1 MVGRTEGAPF
11 GNHRSHRTNPVS
23 EAPDTPRTPLPDTPT
38 PPMSAMTSPSSQRAA
53 GSTALPP
60 RLAAI
65 VDDFRAAPPE
75 LRIDFLI
82 EYAEKLP
89 PLPDDLAGHDAM
101 ERVVECQTPFFL
113 AAQVADDG
121 TAHLHFDAPAESP
134 TTRAFAGILHE
145 GLSGLPVREVLD
157 VPDQFYDDMGLAESI
172 SALRLR
178 GMAAIMARMKR
189 QLRETDA
196 A

>member
-1 MVGRTEGAPF
+1 MSPETDTSTATGA
-11 GNHRSHRTNPVS
+11 
-23 EAPDTPRTPLPDTPT
+23 
-38 PPMSAMTSPSSQRAA
+38 
-53 GSTALPP
+53 ALPP

-65 VDDFRAAPPE
+65 VEDFRAAPPE

-89 PLPDDLAGHDAM
+89 PLPDDIQSSDEL

-113 AAQVADDG
+113 AARVAPDG
-121 TAHLHFDAPAESP
+121 TAELHFDAPPESP

-145 GLSGLPVREVLD
+145 GLAGLPAHQVLD
-157 VPDQFYDDMGLAESI
+157 VPDHFYDDMGLAESI

-178 GMAAIMARMKR
+178 GMAAIVARMKR
-189 QLRETDA
+189 QLREAVA